1 MKKGRPVSDLRD
13 ILGVGLDPRDMPTN
27 PENAPH
33 SLLDNAILRS
43 RQNQSDEREER
54 LRLLGVSRPV
64 ELINVSRP
72 VEPDSTHLEE
82 APQTKEEVEARIQEW
97 IRRANLQKQTSQLQS
112 PTGQQNVHDTPQT
125 STSSGG
131 TGREKKKNRTRIT
144 GPVQTKNIRDRLGPP
159 LNLVFTS
166 KLGTTPWNRQIEGQV
181 PEEEPEEEPEEGP
194 EPGDP
199 KEMSQ
204 QELIDEVIRLRK
216 TREDKDPESTDDSEE
231 EQ

>member
-13 ILGVGLDPRDMPTN
+13 VLGLGLDPRDMPTN

-33 SLLDNAILRS
+33 SLLDNALARS

-72 VEPDSTHLEE
+72 VEPDSTHREE
-82 APQTKEEVEARIQEW
+82 APQTKEEVEDRIQQW
-97 IRRANLQKQTSQLQS
+97 IRRAKIQKQTSQLQS

-131 TGREKKKNRTRIT
+131 TG
-144 GPVQTKNIRDRLGPP
+144 
-159 LNLVFTS
+159 
-166 KLGTTPWNRQIEGQV
+166 
-181 PEEEPEEEPEEGP
+181 
-194 EPGDP
+194 
-199 KEMSQ
+199 
-204 QELIDEVIRLRK
+204 
-216 TREDKDPESTDDSEE
+216 
-231 EQ
+231 